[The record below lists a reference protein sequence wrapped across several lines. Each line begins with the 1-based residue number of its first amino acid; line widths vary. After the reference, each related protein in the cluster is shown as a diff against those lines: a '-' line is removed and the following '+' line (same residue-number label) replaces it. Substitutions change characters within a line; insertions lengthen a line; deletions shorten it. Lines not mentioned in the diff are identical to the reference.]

1 MTLNHRARTHR
12 IVGCFRGYS
21 FGMFTAEAY
30 RHDCAAGRQSYFS
43 FNRFKEVHHVRP
55 GTSAL
60 VAGGAVIGAGIGL
73 LFAPQ
78 TGAET
83 RRDVGRYAKK
93 AQLQATRWGRS
104 VQSGVK
110 EVMDRSKALIQKD
123 EQRPRIEAV

>member
-1 MTLNHRARTHR
+1 M
-12 IVGCFRGYS
+12 S
-21 FGMFTAEAY
+21 
-30 RHDCAAGRQSYFS
+30 DQGRQMA
-43 FNRFKEVHHVRP
+43 KVA
-55 GTSAL
+55 AL

-93 AQLQATRWGRS
+93 AQLQATRLSRT

-110 EVMDRSKALIQKD
+110 EVMDRNKSLVRKD
-123 EQRPRIEAV
+123 DQTPRIEAA

>member
-1 MTLNHRARTHR
+1 MSVQR
-12 IVGCFRGYS
+12 VGNYILHLTVSRR
-21 FGMFTAEAY
+21 FTMS
-30 RHDCAAGRQSYFS
+30 DQGRQAA
-43 FNRFKEVHHVRP
+43 KVA
-55 GTSAL
+55 AL
-60 VAGGAVIGAGIGL
+60 VAGGAVIGAGLGL

-93 AQLQATRWGRS
+93 AQLQATRWSRS

-110 EVMDRSKALIQKD
+110 EVMDRSKALIRKD

>member
-1 MTLNHRARTHR
+1 MSAITFFIQPCQGGSPCR
-12 IVGCFRGYS
+12 
-21 FGMFTAEAY
+21 
-30 RHDCAAGRQSYFS
+30 DQGRQVA
-43 FNRFKEVHHVRP
+43 KVA
-55 GTSAL
+55 AL

-93 AQLQATRWGRS
+93 AQLQATRWSRT

-110 EVMDRSKALIQKD
+110 EVWIAVSLSSARTMRAADRSGVVGSTRSAV
-123 EQRPRIEAV
+123 RPEAQTLCGQAVCACL

>member
-1 MTLNHRARTHR
+1 M
-12 IVGCFRGYS
+12 S
-21 FGMFTAEAY
+21 
-30 RHDCAAGRQSYFS
+30 DQGRQVA
-43 FNRFKEVHHVRP
+43 KVA
-55 GTSAL
+55 AL

-93 AQLQATRWGRS
+93 AQLQATRWSRT

-110 EVMDRSKALIQKD
+110 EVMDRRKPLIQTD
-123 EQRPRIEAV
+123 DQRPRIEAA

>member
-1 MTLNHRARTHR
+1 M
-12 IVGCFRGYS
+12 S
-21 FGMFTAEAY
+21 
-30 RHDCAAGRQSYFS
+30 DQGRQAA
-43 FNRFKEVHHVRP
+43 KVA
-55 GTSAL
+55 AL

-93 AQLQATRWGRS
+93 AQLQATRWSRT

-110 EVMDRSKALIQKD
+110 EVMDRSKSLVRKDDQKL
-123 EQRPRIEAV
+123 RIEAA